1 MVGRI
6 KTGSNF
12 YFLHIPPAHSY
23 FRASS
28 AGRKRSACR
37 MLPST
42 NRGRRYAPSYQARSS
57 LRACY
62 PAASTLFCHPPL
74 LRPVAADVGV
84 EQGEAYYTFEVNAGD
99 GQARSSRARR
109 TGV

>member
-1 MVGRI
+1 MTSKIDVRGIGNCLDGLKFLFPSVTGREE
-6 KTGSNF
+6 KV
-12 YFLHIPPAHSY
+12 L
-23 FRASS
+23 
-28 AGRKRSACR
+28 CR
-37 MLPST
+37 TLPST
-42 NRGRRYAPSYQARSS
+42 NRGRRYVPSYQARSS

-62 PAASTLFCHPPL
+62 PAASTLFCHPLL

-84 EQGEAYYTFEVNAGD
+84 EQGDAYYTFEVNAGD